1 MPKVKLKLNQTVL
14 FLNLDTKKGILFITC
29 AIIIFLISLSQSYA
43 FNPQSNNDTS
53 SINADFFPNYK
64 KTTISINGINV
75 TMAIA
80 SIDEQ
85 RIRGLSG
92 IEKMNENEGMLF
104 LFDKPSKQGF
114 WMNKMNFPIDIIW
127 LDSNNKVVHIEKQL
141 EPCKLFLAC
150 PVYNPEVD
158 TLYVIELRSGFAD
171 DHSIKNDM
179 IINFDVP
186 TKLKQNPEDGDAIID
201 ENLLDPFSLIP

>member
-1 MPKVKLKLNQTVL
+1 MTKVKLKLNQTVL

-29 AIIIFLISLSQSYA
+29 AIIIFLISFSQLYA
-43 FNPQSNNDTS
+43 FNPQSNNNTS
-53 SINADFFPNYK
+53 PIDVDFFPNYK
-64 KTTISINGINV
+64 KTTISIDDINV

-80 SIDEQ
+80 STDEQ

-104 LFDKPSKQGF
+104 LFDNPSKQGF

-141 EPCKLFLAC
+141 EPCKPFLAC
-150 PVYNPEVD
+150 PVHNPEVD
-158 TLYVIELRSGFAD
+158 SLYVIELRSGFAD
-171 DHSIKNDM
+171 NHYIKNDM

-186 TKLKQNPEDGDAIID
+186 TKIETND
-201 ENLLDPFSLIP
+201 

>member
-1 MPKVKLKLNQTVL
+1 LPKVKLKLNQTVL

-53 SINADFFPNYK
+53 SIDADFFPNYK
-64 KTTISINGINV
+64 KTTISINGVNV

-80 SIDEQ
+80 SSDEQ

-92 IEKMNENEGMLF
+92 IEKMNENKGMLF

-114 WMNKMNFPIDIIW
+114 WMNKMNFPIDIVW

-141 EPCKLFLAC
+141 EPCKLFLAS
-150 PVYNPEVD
+150 PIYN
-158 TLYVIELRSGFAD
+158 
-171 DHSIKNDM
+171 H
-179 IINFDVP
+179 
-186 TKLKQNPEDGDAIID
+186 
-201 ENLLDPFSLIP
+201 

>member
-1 MPKVKLKLNQTVL
+1 MPKAKLKLNQTVL
-14 FLNLDTKKGILFITC
+14 FLNLDTRKGMLFITC
-29 AIIIFLISLSQSYA
+29 AIIIFLISFFQLYA
-43 FNPQSNNDTS
+43 FNLQSNNDTS
-53 SINADFFPNYK
+53 SIDADFFSNYK

-80 SIDEQ
+80 STDEH

-158 TLYVIELRSGFAD
+158 SLYVIELRSGFAD

-186 TKLKQNPEDGDAIID
+186 TKIETND
-201 ENLLDPFSLIP
+201 

>member
-1 MPKVKLKLNQTVL
+1 MPKVKLKLNQTVP
-14 FLNLDTKKGILFITC
+14 FLNLDTEKGILFITC
-29 AIIIFLISLSQSYA
+29 AIIIFLISFSQLYA
-43 FNPQSNNDTS
+43 FNLQSNNNTS
-53 SINADFFPNYK
+53 SIGADFFPNYK

-80 SIDEQ
+80 STDEQ

-158 TLYVIELRSGFAD
+158 SLYVIELRSGFAD

-186 TKLKQNPEDGDAIID
+186 TKIETND
-201 ENLLDPFSLIP
+201 

>member
-14 FLNLDTKKGILFITC
+14 FLNLDTRKGMLFITC
-29 AIIIFLISLSQSYA
+29 AIIIFLISFPQLYA
-43 FNPQSNNDTS
+43 FNLQSNNDTS
-53 SINADFFPNYK
+53 SIDADFFSNYK

-80 SIDEQ
+80 STDEQ

-114 WMNKMNFPIDIIW
+114 WMNKMNFPIDIVW

-186 TKLKQNPEDGDAIID
+186 TKLKQTIN
-201 ENLLDPFSLIP
+201 NN

>member
-1 MPKVKLKLNQTVL
+1 MLL
-14 FLNLDTKKGILFITC
+14 ITC
-29 AIIIFLISLSQSYA
+29 AIIIFFISFSQLYA
-43 FNPQSNNDTS
+43 FNLQNNNNTT
-53 SINADFFPNYK
+53 SINTDFFPNYE
-64 KTTISINGINV
+64 KTIISINGINV

-80 SIDEQ
+80 STDEQ

-158 TLYVIELRSGFAD
+158 SLYVIELRSGFAD

-186 TKLKQNPEDGDAIID
+186 TKIETND
-201 ENLLDPFSLIP
+201 

>member
-14 FLNLDTKKGILFITC
+14 FLNLDTRKGMLFITC
-29 AIIIFLISLSQSYA
+29 AIIIFLISFSQLYA

-53 SINADFFPNYK
+53 SIDADFFPNYK

-80 SIDEQ
+80 STDEQ
-85 RIRGLSG
+85 RIRGLSV

-158 TLYVIELRSGFAD
+158 SLYVIELRAGFAD

-186 TKLKQNPEDGDAIID
+186 TKIETN
-201 ENLLDPFSLIP
+201 NY

>member
-1 MPKVKLKLNQTVL
+1 MSIYSFLTFLPKVKLKLNQTVL

-53 SINADFFPNYK
+53 SIDADFFPNYK

-80 SIDEQ
+80 STDEQ

-158 TLYVIELRSGFAD
+158 SLYVIELRSGFAD

-186 TKLKQNPEDGDAIID
+186 TKIETND
-201 ENLLDPFSLIP
+201 

>member
-29 AIIIFLISLSQSYA
+29 AIIIFLISLSQLYA

-53 SINADFFPNYK
+53 SIDADFFPNYK

-80 SIDEQ
+80 STDEQ

-158 TLYVIELRSGFAD
+158 SLYVIELHSGFAD

-186 TKLKQNPEDGDAIID
+186 TKIETND
-201 ENLLDPFSLIP
+201 

>member
-1 MPKVKLKLNQTVL
+1 LPKVKLKLNQTVL

-53 SINADFFPNYK
+53 SIDADFFPNYK
-64 KTTISINGINV
+64 KTKISINGINV

-80 SIDEQ
+80 STDEQ

-186 TKLKQNPEDGDAIID
+186 TKIETNV
-201 ENLLDPFSLIP
+201 

>member
-1 MPKVKLKLNQTVL
+1 
-14 FLNLDTKKGILFITC
+14 
-29 AIIIFLISLSQSYA
+29 LISFSQLYA
-43 FNPQSNNDTS
+43 FNLQSNNNTS
-53 SINADFFPNYK
+53 SIGADFFPNYK

-80 SIDEQ
+80 SSDEQ

-92 IEKMNENEGMLF
+92 IENMNENEGMLF
-104 LFDKPSKQGF
+104 LFDEPSKQGF

-127 LDSNNKVVHIEKQL
+127 LNSNNKVVHIEKQL

-150 PVYNPEVD
+150 PVYNPEVES
-158 TLYVIELRSGFAD
+158 LYVIELRSGFVD

-179 IINFDVP
+179 IIDFDAP
-186 TKLKQNPEDGDAIID
+186 TKIETTIN
-201 ENLLDPFSLIP
+201 NN

>member
-1 MPKVKLKLNQTVL
+1 MPKVKLKLNQTVP
-14 FLNLDTKKGILFITC
+14 FLNLDTKKEILFVTC
-29 AIIIFLISLSQSYA
+29 AIIIFLISFSQLYA
-43 FNPQSNNDTS
+43 FNLQSNNNTS
-53 SINADFFPNYK
+53 FIDADFFPNYK

-75 TMAIA
+75 TLAIA
-80 SIDEQ
+80 ATDEQ

-127 LDSNNKVVHIEKQL
+127 LDSNNKVVHFEKQL
-141 EPCKLFLAC
+141 EPCKLILAC

-158 TLYVIELRSGFAD
+158 SLYVIELRSGFAD
-171 DHSIKNDM
+171 NHSIKNDM
-179 IINFDVP
+179 IINFDLP
-186 TKLKQNPEDGDAIID
+186 MKIETN
-201 ENLLDPFSLIP
+201 N

>member
-1 MPKVKLKLNQTVL
+1 LPKVKLKLNQTVL
-14 FLNLDTKKGILFITC
+14 FLNLDTKKGISFITC
-29 AIIIFLISLSQSYA
+29 AIIIFLISFSQLYA
-43 FNPQSNNDTS
+43 FNLQSNNNTTS
-53 SINADFFPNYK
+53 IDADFFPNYK

-80 SIDEQ
+80 STDEQ

-150 PVYNPEVD
+150 PIYNPEVD
-158 TLYVIELRSGFAD
+158 SLYVIELRSGFAD
-171 DHSIKNDM
+171 NHSIKNDM

-186 TKLKQNPEDGDAIID
+186 TKIETND
-201 ENLLDPFSLIP
+201 

>member
-1 MPKVKLKLNQTVL
+1 LPKVKLKLNQTVP

-29 AIIIFLISLSQSYA
+29 VIIIFLISFSQLYA
-43 FNPQSNNDTS
+43 FNLQSNNNTS
-53 SINADFFPNYK
+53 SIGAGFFPNYK

-75 TMAIA
+75 TLAIA
-80 SIDEQ
+80 SSDEQ

-114 WMNKMNFPIDIIW
+114 WMNKMNFPIDVIW
-127 LDSNNKVVHIEKQL
+127 LNSNNKVVHIEKQL
-141 EPCKLFLAC
+141 EPFKLFLAC
-150 PVYNPEVD
+150 PVYNPGVD
-158 TLYVIELRSGFAD
+158 SLYVIELRSGFAD
-171 DHSIKNDM
+171 NHSIKNDM

-186 TKLKQNPEDGDAIID
+186 TKIETND
-201 ENLLDPFSLIP
+201 

>member
-1 MPKVKLKLNQTVL
+1 LPKVKLKLNQTVL
-14 FLNLDTKKGILFITC
+14 FLNLDTKKGILLITC
-29 AIIIFLISLSQSYA
+29 VIIIFFISFSQLYA
-43 FNPQSNNDTS
+43 FNPQSNNETS
-53 SINADFFPNYK
+53 SIDADFFPNYK
-64 KTTISINGINV
+64 KTTISIKGINV

-80 SIDEQ
+80 STDEQ

-141 EPCKLFLAC
+141 EPCKLSLAC

-158 TLYVIELRSGFAD
+158 SLYVIELRSGFAD

-186 TKLKQNPEDGDAIID
+186 TKIEAND
-201 ENLLDPFSLIP
+201 